1 MGLDAEYRRMVSRMP
16 TSRADVA
23 TEHASRYLQQLCKH
37 WAHKFPVEFDPNHG
51 SIELSTGRTVMDAD
65 ATTLRIAVTTEDA
78 EALERLETVV
88 ADHINRFAFREELAF
103 DWTRDAA

>member
-1 MGLDAEYRRMVSRMP
+1 MP

-51 SIELSTGRTVMDAD
+51 AIDLTSLGRTVLEAD
-65 ATTLRIAVTTEDA
+65 AKALHIAVAADDA
-78 EALERLETVV
+78 TSLERLETVV
-88 ADHINRFAFREELAF
+88 ADHIKRFAFREELAF
-103 DWTRDAA
+103 DWQKAA